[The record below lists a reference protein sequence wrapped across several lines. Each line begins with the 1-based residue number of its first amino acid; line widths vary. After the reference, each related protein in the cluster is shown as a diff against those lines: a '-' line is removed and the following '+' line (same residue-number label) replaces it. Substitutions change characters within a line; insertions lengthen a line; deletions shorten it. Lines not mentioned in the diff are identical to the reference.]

1 MKWGG
6 DIYEVFPSLQSN
18 NNNNNWKL
26 GQINPYKTTC
36 ANKIL
41 ESFKYKFNKKN

>member
-1 MKWGG
+1 MKWRG

-18 NNNNNWKL
+18 SNNNNWKL
-26 GQINPYKTTC
+26 GQINPYKTTY

-41 ESFKYKFNKKN
+41 ESL